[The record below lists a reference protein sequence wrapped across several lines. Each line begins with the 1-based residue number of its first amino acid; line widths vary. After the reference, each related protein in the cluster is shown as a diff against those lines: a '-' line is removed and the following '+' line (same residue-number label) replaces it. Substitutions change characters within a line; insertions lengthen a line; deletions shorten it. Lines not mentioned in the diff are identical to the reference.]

1 LTIRTLSLV
10 VVPLGLLAA
19 ACADS
24 PTSPSS
30 ASTVEKSTGKATTA
44 ITATPGAAGKDGTAA
59 AGQGLPSAGYA
70 LRFQAT
76 PGGEMGRVR
85 IPIEPQV
92 PLDVANDFTLEFWI
106 KAEPGGNAGGSC
118 QAGEDGW
125 RYGNVILD
133 RNLTGTPDNGE
144 YGLSLSG
151 GRIAFGVGT
160 TRGSQTICGLIDVTD
175 GRWHH
180 VAATRRAADGQL
192 RIYVDGTE
200 SAQGTGPTGDV
211 SYRDG
216 RESPISAL
224 DPLLQIGGSKDE
236 DPQAPP
242 GFAGWIDDLRIS
254 NRVRYTAP
262 FDRPTQPW
270 VTDGDTVALFHFDEG
285 PAGPCTSSVLD
296 SSGNNT
302 HGQCRQGGTSAPTPA
317 YAADTPFSI
326 TPARQ
331 TTKRTWLPDDEDDN

>member
-1 LTIRTLSLV
+1 LTFRTLSLV

-19 ACADS
+19 ACTDS

-30 ASTVEKSTGKATTA
+30 ASSVEKSTGKATTA
-44 ITATPGAAGKDGTAA
+44 VTATTGAAGKDGTAA
-59 AGQGLPSAGYA
+59 QALPGAGYA

-76 PGGEMGRVR
+76 PGGELGRVR

-92 PLDVANDFTLEFWI
+92 PLDVANDFTIEMWI

-125 RYGNVILD
+125 RYGNVIID

-151 GRIAFGVGT
+151 GRIAFGVAT

-180 VAATRRAADGQL
+180 VAATRRSADGQL

-200 SAQGTGPTGDV
+200 SAQGAGPTGDV

-216 RESPISAL
+216 RESPISPL
-224 DPLLQIGGSKDE
+224 DPLLQIGGSKDD
-236 DPQAPP
+236 DPQTPP
-242 GFAGWIDDLRIS
+242 GFAGWMDDLRIS

-262 FDRPTQPW
+262 FDRPTTPW
-270 VTDGDTVALFHFDEG
+270 VTDAETVALFHFDEG
-285 PAGPCTSSVLD
+285 PAGACSSSVLD
-296 SSGNNT
+296 SSGNST
-302 HGQCRQGGTSAPTPA
+302 HGQCRQGGTSGPTPA
-317 YAADTPFSI
+317 YVSDTPFSVI
-326 TPARQ
+326 PARQ
-331 TTKRTWLPDDEDDN
+331 TTKRTWLPDEDND

>member
-1 LTIRTLSLV
+1 LTIRTLALL
-10 VVPLGLLAA
+10 VVPLGLLTA

-30 ASTVEKSTGKATTA
+30 ASTVEKSTGKASTA
-44 ITATPGAAGKDGTAA
+44 VTATPGAAGKAGTDPASAA
-59 AGQGLPSAGYA
+59 AGFA

-85 IPIEPQV
+85 VPIDPQV
-92 PLDVANDFTLEFWI
+92 PLDVSGDFTIELWI
-106 KAEPGGNAGGSC
+106 KAEPAGNAGGSC

-125 RYGNVILD
+125 RYGNVIID
-133 RNLTGTPDNGE
+133 RDLTGTPDNGE

-151 GRIAFGVGT
+151 GRIAFGVAT
-160 TRGSQTICGLIDVTD
+160 TRGSQTICGLIDVAD

-180 VAATRRAADGQL
+180 VAATRRSADGQL

-200 SAQGTGPTGDV
+200 SAQGAGPTGDV

-224 DPLLQIGGSKDE
+224 DPLLQIGGSKAE

-242 GFAGWIDDLRIS
+242 GFAGWIDDLRVS

-262 FDRPTQPW
+262 FDRPTTPW
-270 VTDGDTVALFHFDEG
+270 VTDADTVALYHFDEG
-285 PAGPCTSSVLD
+285 PVGPCTSSVQD

-302 HGQCRQGGTSAPTPA
+302 NGQCRQGGTSAPTPA
-317 YAADTPFSI
+317 YVADTPFTI
-326 TPARQ
+326 VPARPT
-331 TTKRTWLPDDEDDN
+331 TTKRTWLPDEDD

>member
-1 LTIRTLSLV
+1 M
-10 VVPLGLLAA
+10 PLGLLAA
-19 ACADS
+19 ACTDS

-44 ITATPGAAGKDGTAA
+44 VTATPGAAGKDGTAA
-59 AGQGLPSAGYA
+59 GAQALPTAGYA

-92 PLDVANDFTLEFWI
+92 PVDVANDFTIEFWI

-125 RYGNVILD
+125 RYGNVIID

-151 GRIAFGVGT
+151 GRIAFGVAT

-180 VAATRRAADGQL
+180 VAATRRSADGQL

-216 RESPISAL
+216 RESPISPL

-236 DPQAPP
+236 DP
-242 GFAGWIDDLRIS
+242 R
-254 NRVRYTAP
+254 RR
-262 FDRPTQPW
+262 RP
-270 VTDGDTVALFHFDEG
+270 AS
-285 PAGPCTSSVLD
+285 PAGSTTCAS
-296 SSGNNT
+296 
-302 HGQCRQGGTSAPTPA
+302 RIASATPRR
-317 YAADTPFSI
+317 SI
-326 TPARQ
+326 GR
-331 TTKRTWLPDDEDDN
+331 RRRG